1 MKKFIGTKIVEAEP
15 MNRGEYNTYRGWQI
29 PKDENPADEGYHIRI
44 APVQQNNTDN
54 QAIYFRMGAF
64 EILQKDII
72 VQKSPGGNLTSG

>member
-54 QAIYFRMGAF
+54 QTIYFRMGKA
-64 EILQKDII
+64 EIL
-72 VQKSPGGNLTSG
+72 

>member
-1 MKKFIGTKIVEAEP
+1 MKKFTGTKIVAAEP

-44 APVQQNNTDN
+44 ALVQQNNTDN
-54 QAIYFRMGAF
+54 QTIYFRMGAF
-64 EILQKDII
+64 EVLQKDII